1 MPTDARRRDTR
12 GRPRRRAQR
21 PNPLTALV
29 LAVFAIFFALPVLWL
44 LLAATKTDDQLVHGN
59 PLAFGSWHAL
69 RANWDALTSYQ
80 DDAILHWL
88 GNSALY
94 SFAALVIT
102 LAVAIPAGYALAR
115 TEFPGRRLLLVLTL
129 VVMLMPNATLVVPL
143 FLELNEVHLIGSA
156 WSVILPYSFY
166 PFGVYLAYIYFSTTL
181 PQDLLDAAKIDGC
194 TEFGV
199 FRHVALPLAAPV
211 VALVGFFGFVADWT
225 NYFLPYVLLPQSG
238 QFPVQVGLGTLL
250 DDVPQFNPT
259 VGTLAVQRPELALAT
274 LLAIVPVLAVF
285 LFSQRFLVAGMLSGA
300 VKD

>member
-102 LAVAIPAGYALAR
+102 LAVAIP
-115 TEFPGRRLLLVLTL
+115 
-129 VVMLMPNATLVVPL
+129 
-143 FLELNEVHLIGSA
+143 
-156 WSVILPYSFY
+156 
-166 PFGVYLAYIYFSTTL
+166 
-181 PQDLLDAAKIDGC
+181 
-194 TEFGV
+194 
-199 FRHVALPLAAPV
+199 
-211 VALVGFFGFVADWT
+211 
-225 NYFLPYVLLPQSG
+225 
-238 QFPVQVGLGTLL
+238 
-250 DDVPQFNPT
+250 
-259 VGTLAVQRPELALAT
+259 
-274 LLAIVPVLAVF
+274 
-285 LFSQRFLVAGMLSGA
+285 
-300 VKD
+300 